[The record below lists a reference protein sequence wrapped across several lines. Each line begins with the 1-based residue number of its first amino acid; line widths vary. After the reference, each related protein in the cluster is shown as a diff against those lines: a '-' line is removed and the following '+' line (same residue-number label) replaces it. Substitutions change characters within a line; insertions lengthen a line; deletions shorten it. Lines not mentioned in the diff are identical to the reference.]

1 MKNAEGEKILVPEGQ
16 NKIWNYHPDLP
27 VPNSPVFRWRPRVWF
42 VLNWFRRGW
51 LALSGATIW
60 VALAFG
66 VFTWLQPELNFFR
79 GLNLSNIAAVGITI
93 ALIGVVVWKYYNE
106 REDR

>member
-1 MKNAEGEKILVPEGQ
+1 MCIR
-16 NKIWNYHPDLP
+16 D
-27 VPNSPVFRWRPRVWF
+27 R
-42 VLNWFRRGW
+42 
-51 LALSGATIW
+51 
-60 VALAFG
+60 
-66 VFTWLQPELNFFR
+66 LQPEINFFR

>member
-16 NKIWNYHPDLP
+16 NKIWNYHPNLP

-66 VFTWLQPELNFFR
+66 VLHGSSQHWLSGASKPSF
-79 GLNLSNIAAVGITI
+79 
-93 ALIGVVVWKYYNE
+93 
-106 REDR
+106 